1 MSNRKLPERIIRYSL
16 ASLLLLVALNAFG
29 GGYYGLSGAK
39 DIPAEWLKDSPF
51 RNYFI
56 PGLILFICV
65 GGSAFVAAVAVFKNH
80 RLARSTAFISGV
92 VVLVWIT
99 VQMIII
105 GYVSWLQPAS
115 AIAGLLIIFLT
126 SLLPEHEH

>member
-1 MSNRKLPERIIRYSL
+1 MSNRKLTERIIRNSL
-16 ASLLLLVALNAFG
+16 ASLLLFVALNAFG

-39 DIPAEWLKDSPF
+39 NVPAEWLKDSPF
-51 RNYFI
+51 HNYFI

-80 RLARSTAFISGV
+80 RLARSTAFISGTIL
-92 VVLVWIT
+92 LVWIT
-99 VQMIII
+99 VQMVII

-126 SLLPEHEH
+126 SLLPEHAY